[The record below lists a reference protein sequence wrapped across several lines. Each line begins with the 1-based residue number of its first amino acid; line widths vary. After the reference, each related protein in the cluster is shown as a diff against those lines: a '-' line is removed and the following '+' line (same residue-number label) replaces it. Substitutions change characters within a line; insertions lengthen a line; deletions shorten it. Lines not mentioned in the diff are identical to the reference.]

1 MEINQELQTQM
12 LAAADNLEFERAAML
27 RDKIEKLKGNRE

>member
-1 MEINQELQTQM
+1 LEINQKLQTQM

-27 RDKIEKLKGNRE
+27 RDKIEELKGNKQ